1 MLTLLSM
8 LAGEHMR
15 LYVVFGASSAPDFK
29 KFWHRNAR

>member
-29 KFWHRNAR
+29 KIWHRNAR